1 VKTEEQKLVEFFR
14 SDAGA
19 GFGREGDYLE
29 LTPAETAIVVM
40 RAAVTH
46 AEKSKYFR
54 ERLTKAF
61 TAGYRP

>member
-1 VKTEEQKLVEFFR
+1 LTSEEQKLVDFFR

-19 GFGREGDYLE
+19 GFGQQGDFYN

-40 RAAVTH
+40 RAAVAH

-54 ERLTKAF
+54 ERLAGAF
-61 TAGYRP
+61 YGAKL